1 MIYVTLFLQDKKEVI
16 KMNNDKLLLE
26 LFGRVQDLEQKVH
39 YLENSGVSQSGSLDE
54 DEISDDLDGGI
65 KITRKVSREYAM
77 KQLKENNPSFNVSK
91 GNRAA
96 KADII
101 FTKTEREIT
110 YSLKAKFYHS
120 KSFLEHVSGWHTV
133 STTDVQ
139 NEDIHMYIFNIG
151 YEGEF
156 YTFLFS
162 RTELL
167 SFIKGKTTGQSNT
180 YHFYFQIVNGKA
192 IEIRDEERDASKFLN
207 NWKLP
212 SEILK

>member
-1 MIYVTLFLQDKKEVI
+1 MQDKKEAYW
-16 KMNNDKLLLE
+16 MNYEKLLLE
-26 LFGRVQDLEQKVH
+26 LFERVKTLEQKVH
-39 YLENSGVSQSGSLDE
+39 YLESSGVPPSQSIDE
-54 DEISDDLDGGI
+54 DEPPDDEGGGT
-65 KITRKVSREYAM
+65 KITRKVSREYVM
-77 KQLKENNPSFNVSK
+77 KQLKQHNPSFNVSK

-101 FTKTEREIT
+101 LTTTEREIT

-133 STTDVQ
+133 TKADIL
-139 NEDIHMYIFNIG
+139 NEDIQMYVFNVE
-151 YEGEF
+151 YKSEF

-167 SFIKGKTTGQSNT
+167 IFIKGKSTGESDT
-180 YHFYFQIVNGKA
+180 YHFYFHIVNGKV
-192 IEIRDEERDASKFLN
+192 IECRDEERDATKYQK

-212 SEILK
+212 SEILS